1 MAHHSLLQQKRN
13 ARSTTTVSANRT
25 SIQSLARLRQQRTT
39 PVSSQQSE
47 STSHTSPLLRRVLHA
62 LSVIPFFAVLAFG
75 LFGPLFKVQTISC
88 QTTTQTACHE
98 AVVAEFQSQKG
109 QHILW
114 INFSGT
120 IEKVKKAYPLYQ
132 SFTITRQFPNTILV
146 TIEPSPIAYTIE
158 MDGEKLNVNEAG
170 IATIWQENTQQTPL
184 ITLEDEASTRVQEQ
198 EPLPSDLHDH
208 LLTLHQQLQFF
219 SPNIENVIVHSTQ
232 EIEIHTS
239 EKTLLVS
246 MSNLSNQLTIG
257 QKILQYPL
265 EEEWTTADLRFNKP
279 VLTRDQ

>member
-13 ARSTTTVSANRT
+13 ARSTHTVSANKT
-25 SIQSLARLRQQRTT
+25 SIQSLARLRQQRT
-39 PVSSQQSE
+39 PSLSSQQSE
-47 STSHTSPLLRRVLHA
+47 SPSHTSPLLRTVFNA
-62 LSVIPFFAVLAFG
+62 LSVVPFIGVLA
-75 LFGPLFKVQTISC
+75 LAILGPFFKVQTISC
-88 QTTTQTACHE
+88 QTTTQAPCHE
-98 AVVAEFQSQKG
+98 AVMAEFQNENG

-114 INFSGT
+114 INFSET
-120 IEKVKKAYPLYQ
+120 IDKVKKAYPLYQ

-239 EKTLLVS
+239 EKILFVS

-279 VLTRDQ
+279 VLK